1 MPPPFSWEVLYV
13 TKIEMIKEATKDLEG
28 GFWEANA
35 GEVVAAVLK
44 RWPGTHINKQ
54 HIHTA
59 RSDQRKRDKK
69 VPSTRFREA
78 KLAVAGASQVTV
90 PKPLARPSVLVAD
103 LRQMVLE
110 WGWSEVRDVLE
121 ALNPE
126 LS

>member
-1 MPPPFSWEVLYV
+1 M
-13 TKIEMIKEATKDLEG
+13 TKIEMIKEVAKDLEG

-35 GEVVAAVLK
+35 GEVAAAVLK
-44 RWPGTHINKQ
+44 RWPDAHINKQ

-59 RSDQRKRDKK
+59 RSEQRKRDKR
-69 VPSTRFREA
+69 VPSTRIREA
-78 KLAVAGASQVTV
+78 RLAVAGASQVTA
-90 PKPLARPSVLVAD
+90 PKPPARPSVLVAD